1 MYVQKIRNSESLIVK
16 ISDLKKEAGR
26 MQGKYLTKTSNRNM
40 PCLK

>member
-16 ISDLKKEAGR
+16 ISVLKKGTGI
-26 MQGKYLTKTSNRNM
+26 MQGNYLTKTSNRNM